1 MLLDPDHLL
10 VIGLAGSPML
20 VDRSKQRFL
29 LTFQGIPHGIAG
41 GWRTSIVVV
50 SPGEISWHLH
60 LPGKVYHVIISHR
73 VETILIL
80 QYLMIFGEMR
90 ITARSSLLGVG
101 SHVAERRMIGNTLG
115 YALV

>member
-10 VIGLAGSPML
+10 VIGVAGSPVL
-20 VDRSKQRFL
+20 IDWREQGFL
-29 LTFQGIPHGIAG
+29 LTLQRIPYRITGCR
-41 GWRTSIVVV
+41 RTGYVVV
-50 SPGEISWHLH
+50 APGKIGWNRNLA
-60 LPGKVYHVIISHR
+60 GKVYHVIISHR
-73 VETILIL
+73 VETVLIL
-80 QYLMIFGEMR
+80 QYLMIFSEMR